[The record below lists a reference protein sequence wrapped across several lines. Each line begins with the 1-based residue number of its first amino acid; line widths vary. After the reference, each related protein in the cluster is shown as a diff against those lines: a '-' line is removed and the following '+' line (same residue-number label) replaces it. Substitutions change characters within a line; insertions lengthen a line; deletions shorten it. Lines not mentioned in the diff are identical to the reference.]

1 VWHTLLRRVGGAKHT
16 ILIVVYSC
24 PQLADLRPQVPNLFR
39 LADRAGFFV
48 GDMLIHAFGGVAM
61 GTAGV
66 AGLDSV
72 TLAAG
77 STLALPVMR
86 YQWDA
91 LDGYGSVPTP
101 RAI

>member
-1 VWHTLLRRVGGAKHT
+1 MGGAKRT
-16 ILIVVYSC
+16 ILFIVYSC

-39 LADRAGFFV
+39 LADGAGFFV
-48 GDMLIHAFGGVAM
+48 RDMLIHAFGGVAM
-61 GTAGV
+61 STAGV

-72 TLAAG
+72 TLGTG
-77 STLALPVMR
+77 STLAMPAMR

-91 LDGYGSVPTP
+91 FDGHGSVPNP